1 MTDVSSI
8 SISPSEVYEKTVA
21 ISLDNFDFSTDTR
34 DGKVYVTIK
43 SSQNFNS
50 GTSKYNSSIFTEN
63 GFHLVLEYK
72 EGESMESLI
81 HDITCSCIC
90 NGTDKKQSDTLSVPL
105 PKHLDLTPDFSQER
119 ITELGKTV
127 LIVEFATSRASS
139 IRALETTYNSK
150 YIKYASNLMEIN
162 NYLSKK
168 RGPEPTEDDVEMK
181 VCHLVC
187 CVVTSNYVVT
197 NARMSQTLVNE
208 LCNLNALGNSLR
220 YQFESH
226 GLIKRIISDQSL
238 SISRVDDCL
247 KMINETH
254 HEFTGN
260 LLISEENIKRFES
273 NDIDENNAME
283 GLRSIFEE
291 TKDALSKHV
300 TSQVD
305 IETRGDGTVIF
316 KTDKREERMSSFNQK
331 VEELRTIYDSRPT
344 RTTAKPIIPIPY
356 IRLLPNR
363 QGDMKSL
370 VTYYKKRLSESF
382 FVDDSQ
388 STAYRELF
396 SNCLDG
402 LLSKQ
407 NHVFFRNREDRLKE
421 IREKGG
427 ISTESAKQTK
437 RDAVTF
443 KPSYESTLIFA
454 KEGVEA
460 KHLSHMDFMKTN
472 RYEKGKS
479 FHIFDTPTG
488 DIENWIQSRLEMHDD
503 LMINF
508 RLNDELIRAALETV
522 KGPRL
527 NAFEEASLKRQRT
540 VFQFEMMQFCE
551 TATSVAMEAVANLI
565 KNVDSNQWLVGSLPN
580 TNVMY
585 IIKPTNKK
593 GHIFISLLFEDE
605 NLIKDPNSHGV
616 FKGALEIGEGLYCCQ
631 FFSLQNGRA
640 QNWITAKYRIA
651 SLFEYFCADTM
662 QADAGEY
669 TPNGK
674 QSKELKLCFLINFD
688 DKRCTEDVLI
698 SSRYVYQR
706 SHETLPRVPDASDF
720 ISSLPT
726 FMNSRLG
733 CFVAMKLINLIK
745 KVNEGQL
752 MQSKVYTAADGR
764 TIMEFY
770 NLHDYLTGEKLN
782 DYGDLLNIFYIGY
795 LKNKNQDHENNTKF
809 TMIRKIL
816 EEDKKVDYD
825 RANEMARGGNIC
837 PHDFNIDLVKLCGHA
852 LANLLSKHMGK
863 DFQERLGNEIKEKL
877 ASVTSLKVLS
887 TTKATSGFTKENET
901 DGKFHPNGKVFMEGR
916 QVYMNDL
923 LNPLLIEAAVRDF
936 CNGNYDKFMHISLFE
951 KKQHGGMRE
960 ISIMAIADRIW
971 QRILEIISETICGHI
986 PQEITNNPNN
996 ETSIFRDHTKNVM
1009 KERSMDK
1016 FTIIGNSND
1025 AKRWN
1030 QMHLVAKFGIILT
1043 KVLPKEF
1050 HKMVWIILERFE
1062 NKKLRLPEEV
1072 FNFMNTHMNTPLYDD
1087 IYTELR
1093 MAFHGE
1099 KSPFNRTIRPREN
1112 YILVRTGMLQG
1123 LLQSTSS
1130 LYHCAVIEAFQNF
1143 HSNMVEAKAMD
1154 LYLRN
1159 QEMFET
1165 LTKTSQDYLLGMKE
1179 RAKITRNGNFVFF
1192 SGLNALFVRSHNQ
1205 TFLGTHSESAA
1216 WVVTSDDSAIYVMY
1230 QSNTGKETKAPVLFN
1245 TVAQARLA
1253 KFYLLCGIMVSIK
1266 STTGTEN
1273 QIEFKSD
1280 FSCIDQSYQARFK
1293 NVSAAFNQN
1302 VNADFISKQQNNFSM
1317 IRSIYET
1324 GVSSLVCFTILCHLA
1339 RMHYLTLGSE
1349 NNDLF
1354 PYLKEALL
1362 KTRMP
1367 ATGLHLISPAMLT
1380 GIATY
1385 SCIDYAVIKNM
1396 NRTHF
1401 FRESYTSAV
1410 SKMKEERKEDIEKGV
1425 LSSIDIEW
1433 ALMRSMKPC
1442 NQSNLI
1448 NINFSN
1454 MNKAMDMIYKLG
1466 VTKEDLLFY
1475 NKHPQAFYEIAMSEE
1490 AIKAMVAKLVCN
1502 PNMADAMGKETDV
1515 AREISKA
1522 VYILSSYCISL
1533 RDSTARGLDIDRVM
1547 AQVKHQKRS
1556 DKNAIDK
1563 RGKISLIALV
1573 ESVARYLESAQ
1584 LEREEEIRSS
1594 ADRRLEIL
1602 NTEKQDLNIIF
1613 PSVEDFEFLFR
1624 MEMKYSEKI
1633 LLKQINIPKRK
1644 KAKIRIS
1651 ETKEIDFTLLHKV
1664 LVAKWFDINNVY
1676 HKSVMD
1682 IMMKAGRKHFPW
1694 IRDTFQESL
1703 DASLFPNAIDLLLY
1717 LETIP
1722 EQSSFIR
1729 FKSNPFTPNIGEN
1742 PLETAIRKLFWP
1754 GYEFINSENMTISPA
1769 VERRDFTLADFR
1781 GSIAGI
1787 GLCPIIQKK
1796 KDELME
1802 HAEKKLKEQFD
1813 GNPAILAISP
1823 RRGHNNS
1830 LKIIY
1835 HTLFDEKY
1843 VNSKKFTRDMETNKN
1858 GTYGIFTQMQEF
1870 DSASKSY
1877 FGLGIWQGY
1886 VSGVETK
1893 ITMTAHKKS
1902 EKFPNRDHQTYLTS
1916 VVVGRINTSMTFFL
1930 SGLENLCKDLKVL
1943 NDLNSPHNHLRLAY
1957 NNLTYISNF
1966 KQNTKG
1972 CPIYQDL
1979 NIVLKPAVF
1988 GSDLKTRVE
1997 RVFRNGL
2004 ITIRLKCIEKLHAN
2018 RERDF
2023 TILSYTTSLTDFH
2036 GLRRNFM
2043 ELKESRLQDW
2053 FERKPAPVDKIIG
2066 FLKLLKSGKGKEKI
2080 NFWLV
2085 NELQNYLRD
2094 FASYSVK
2101 GSRIAYLANNVES
2114 TGTAIMNIPNA
2125 SEPSSEDN
2133 SVIEESKSKET
2144 EEDAE
2149 ETERS
2154 DEHFEEEKD
2163 KKAVTFSSNN
2173 DTDEDDGEVDSDQEV
2188 EDYDDDYDYEEDLE
2202 AYDMFDNFI
2211 VSITDEV
2218 AKLREEEDETMNM
2231 MFEFFDNE
2239 DLEEMFSKVELTRL
2253 DTHPILDN
2261 LLDIFKYNR
2270 DYEAS
2275 LRSFIKGEAIPKF
2288 YVEHIE
2294 ALTVVFPKIE
2304 NLPIVAKPEI
2314 NEEEM
2319 E

>member
-1 MTDVSSI
+1 
-8 SISPSEVYEKTVA
+8 
-21 ISLDNFDFSTDTR
+21 
-34 DGKVYVTIK
+34 
-43 SSQNFNS
+43 
-50 GTSKYNSSIFTEN
+50 
-63 GFHLVLEYK
+63 
-72 EGESMESLI
+72 MESII

-90 NGTDKKQSDTLSVPL
+90 NGTDKKQSETLSVPL
-105 PKHLDLTPDFSQER
+105 PHHLDLTPDFSQER
-119 ITELGKTV
+119 VTEFGRTA
-127 LIVEFATSRASS
+127 LIVEFATSRANNV
-139 IRALETTYNSK
+139 RALETTYNSK

-162 NYLSKK
+162 TYLEKK
-168 RGPEPTEDDVEMK
+168 RGIESLENTVEMK
-181 VCHLVC
+181 ICHLVC

-197 NARMSQTLVNE
+197 NAKISQTLVNE

-220 YQFESH
+220 YQFESL
-226 GLIKRIISDQSL
+226 GLIKRVISDQSL
-238 SISRVDDCL
+238 SVSRVDDCI
-247 KMINETH
+247 KMINDTPH
-254 HEFTGN
+254 KFSGN
-260 LLISEENIKRFES
+260 LLISDENIKRFES
-273 NDIDENNAME
+273 SEIDEKNALE
-283 GLRSIFEE
+283 GLRSIFEDTKE
-291 TKDALSKHV
+291 TLDKHIAK
-300 TSQVD
+300 QVD
-305 IETRGDGTVIF
+305 IETRADGTVIF
-316 KTDKREERMSSFNQK
+316 KTDKREERIAAFNQK
-331 VEELRTIYDSRPT
+331 RDELKLIYDSRPT
-344 RTTAKPIIPIPY
+344 RTTAKAVIPIPY
-356 IRLLPNR
+356 MKLLPNR
-363 QGDMKSL
+363 QGDMRSL
-370 VTYYKKRLSESF
+370 VTYYKKRLSESYLTS
-382 FVDDSQ
+382 DSQ
-388 STAYRELF
+388 SIAYRELF
-396 SNCLDG
+396 LNCLDG

-407 NHVFFRNREDRLKE
+407 NHVFFRSKEDRLRE

-460 KHLSHMDFMKTN
+460 KHLSHMDFMKTH

-479 FHIFDTPTG
+479 FHIFNTPTG
-488 DIENWIQSRLEMHDD
+488 DIENWIQSD
-503 LMINF
+503 LKKSADQMIDY
-508 RLNDELIRAALETV
+508 RLNDDLIRAALETV
-522 KGPRL
+522 KGPKL
-527 NAFEEASLKRQRT
+527 NVFEEASLKRQRT
-540 VFQFEMMQFCE
+540 VFQYEMMQFCE

-605 NLIKDPNSHGV
+605 NLIKDPNSCGV
-616 FKGALEIGEGLYCCQ
+616 FKDALEIGEGLFCCQ

-640 QNWITAKYRIA
+640 QNWVTAKYRIA
-651 SLFEYFCADTM
+651 SLFEYFCAENMD
-662 QADAGEY
+662 ADAGEY
-669 TPNGK
+669 KPTPK

-720 ISSLPT
+720 ITSLPS

-733 CFVAMKLINLIK
+733 CHIAMKLIDLIRK
-745 KVNEGQL
+745 INEGQL
-752 MQSKVYTAADGR
+752 MQSRVYTASDGR

-770 NLHDYLTGEKLN
+770 NLHDYLTGEKLS

-809 TMIRKIL
+809 SMIRKLL

-825 RANEMARGGNIC
+825 RVDEMAKDGNVC

-852 LANLLSKHMGK
+852 LAALLSKHMGK
-863 DFQERLGNEIKEKL
+863 DFMERLGNEIKEKL
-877 ASVTSLKVLS
+877 ASITSLKVLS
-887 TTKATSGFTKENET
+887 TTKATSGFTKDNEK

-916 QVYMNDL
+916 WVYMNNM

-936 CNGNYDKFMHISLFE
+936 CSGNYDKFMHISLFE

-960 ISIMAIADRIW
+960 ISIMAIIDRIW
-971 QRILEIISETICGHI
+971 QRILEVISETICGHI

-996 ETSIFRDHTKNVM
+996 ESTIFRDHTKNVM
-1009 KERSMDK
+1009 KERNVDK

-1050 HKMVWIILERFE
+1050 HKMIWIILERFE

-1093 MAFHGE
+1093 AAFHGE
-1099 KSPFNRTIRPREN
+1099 KSPFNRTIKPREN
-1112 YILVRTGMLQG
+1112 FILVRTGMLQG

-1154 LYLRN
+1154 VYLRDP
-1159 QEMFET
+1159 ELFDT
-1165 LTKTSQDYLLGMKE
+1165 LTRTSQEYLLGMKE
-1179 RAKITRNGNFVFF
+1179 KAKISKAGAFIFF
-1192 SGLNALFVRSHNQ
+1192 SGLLSLFVRNHNQ

-1216 WVVTSDDSAIYVMY
+1216 WVVTSDDSAIYVLY
-1230 QSNTGKETKAPVLFN
+1230 QSNTGKETKAPILFN
-1245 TVAQARLA
+1245 TMAQARLA
-1253 KFYLLCGIMVSIK
+1253 KFYLLCGIMISIK

-1273 QIEFKSD
+1273 QIEFKSE
-1280 FSCIDQSYQARFK
+1280 FNCIDQSYQARFK

-1302 VNADFISKQQNNFSM
+1302 VNADFVSKQQNNFSM

-1354 PYLKEALL
+1354 PFLKEALL

-1367 ATGLHLISPAMLT
+1367 ATGLHLISPSLIT

-1385 SCIDYAVIKNM
+1385 SSLDYAVIKNM

-1410 SKMKEERKEDIEKGV
+1410 EKMKEERKEDIDKGV
-1425 LSSIDIEW
+1425 LRPIDIEW

-1454 MNKAMDMIYKLG
+1454 MNKALDMIYKLG
-1466 VTKEDLLFY
+1466 VTKDDLLYF
-1475 NKHPQAFYEIAMSEE
+1475 NKHPQAFFEIAMSEE

-1515 AREISKA
+1515 ARELSKA

-1533 RDSTARGLDIDRVM
+1533 RDSTARGLDIDRIM
-1547 AQVKHQKRS
+1547 AQVKLQKKT

-1563 RGKISLIALV
+1563 KGKISLIALV

-1594 ADRRLEIL
+1594 ADKELEIL
-1602 NTEKQDLNIIF
+1602 KREKQDLNIIF
-1613 PSVEDFEFLFR
+1613 PAVEDFEFLFR

-1633 LLKQINIPKRK
+1633 LLRQINIPKRK

-1664 LVAKWFDINNVY
+1664 LIAKWFDINNVY
-1676 HKSVMD
+1676 HKSVID

-1722 EQSSFIR
+1722 EQSSYIR

-1754 GYEFINSENMTISPA
+1754 GFEFINSENMTVSPA
-1769 VERRDFTLADFR
+1769 IERRDFTLSDFR

-1802 HAEKKLKEQFD
+1802 HAEKKLKDQFT
-1813 GNPAILAISP
+1813 GNPAILAVSP
-1823 RRGHNNS
+1823 RRGNINS

-1835 HTLFDEKY
+1835 HALFDEKY
-1843 VNSKKFTRDMETNKN
+1843 VNSKRFTRDMETNKN

-1870 DSASKSY
+1870 DPVNRAY
-1877 FGLGIWQGY
+1877 FGFGIWQGY
-1886 VSGVETK
+1886 VSGTETK
-1893 ITMTAHKKS
+1893 ITMYANKKR
-1902 EKFPNRDHQTYLTS
+1902 ENNPNLDTQTYLTS
-1916 VVVGRINTSMTFFL
+1916 VVVGRIGTSMTFFL
-1930 SGLENLCKDLKVL
+1930 TGLENLCKDLKII
-1943 NDLNSPHNHLRLAY
+1943 NDLNSPHRHLRLTY
-1957 NNLTYISNF
+1957 PNLSNISNF
-1966 KQNTKG
+1966 KQNTQG
-1972 CPIYQDL
+1972 CPVYQDL
-1979 NIVLKPAVF
+1979 SFVLKPAVF
-1988 GSDLKTRVE
+1988 GSELKTRVE
-1997 RVFRNGL
+1997 RIFRNGL
-2004 ITIRLKCIEKLHAN
+2004 ITIRLKCIEKLHGN

-2053 FERKPAPVDKIIG
+2053 FERKPAPVDKIIS
-2066 FLKLLKSGKGKEKI
+2066 FLKLLKSGKGKEKV

-2101 GSRIAYLANNVES
+2101 GSRIAYLTTNFES
-2114 TGTAIMNIPNA
+2114 KGTAIMNIPA
-2125 SEPSSEDN
+2125 STEPSSEET
-2133 SVIEESKSKET
+2133 SIKEETKPEEMELKAPEITEESKKTGEEEEKKVVSFNDEEDVET
-2144 EEDAE
+2144 EDE
-2149 ETERS
+2149 ETE
-2154 DEHFEEEKD
+2154 DE
-2163 KKAVTFSSNN
+2163 A
-2173 DTDEDDGEVDSDQEV
+2173 EVDN
-2188 EDYDDDYDYEEDLE
+2188 DDDYDYTEDLE
-2202 AYDMFDNFI
+2202 AFDMFENFI
-2211 VSITDEV
+2211 VSITDDV
-2218 AKLREEEDETMNM
+2218 AKLKEEDDNMMNM
-2231 MFEFFDNE
+2231 VMEFFDNE

-2270 DYEAS
+2270 DYEQN
-2275 LRSFIKGEAIPKF
+2275 LKIFINGEAIPKF
-2288 YVEHIE
+2288 YLEHIE
-2294 ALTVVFPKIE
+2294 ALTVIFPKIE
-2304 NLPIVAKPEI
+2304 NLPIIVKPEI
-2314 NEEEM
+2314 NEEDM